1 MGPKAGGFLRLTT
14 LRQQSTFIM
23 SKPYVMG
30 VDIGGTNT
38 VFGIVDARGQVIA
51 SDSIKTRKHA
61 DFNDYL
67 NELHEGMEHLI
78 KVNDAEDKIQGIGI
92 GAPNGNYYTGEIQ
105 NPPNLPWG
113 TVPLAEKVSKIFN
126 GIPVAVTNDANAA
139 ALGEMTY
146 GAARGMKDFIMITL
160 GTGVGSGIVING
172 QLVYGHDGFA
182 GELGHVIMKRNNGRV
197 CGCGRTG
204 CLEAYCSATGVARTA
219 REFLELRTEPSTLR
233 NLEIENINS
242 KDVYDAAM
250 AGDKLA
256 KEIFEYTG
264 TILGEAM
271 ADMVA
276 FSSPQAIILFGGL
289 SKSGDLLL
297 HPLRETFEKNVFP
310 IFRGKTK
317 IILSELKESDAA
329 VLGASA
335 LGWEAKY
342 KYEAP
347 AVAAANAAAPAAAN
361 SAPAPAD
368 A

>member
-1 MGPKAGGFLRLTT
+1 
-14 LRQQSTFIM
+14 M
-23 SKPYVMG
+23 SKPYVVG
-30 VDIGGTNT
+30 IDIGGTNT
-38 VFGIVDARGQVIA
+38 VFGIVDARGHVVA
-51 SDSIKTRKHA
+51 ADSVKTRKHV
-61 DFNDYL
+61 DFDDYIND
-67 NELHEGMEHLI
+67 LHEGLSRLI
-78 KVNDAEDKIQGIGI
+78 KANEAEDQIQGIGI
-92 GAPNGNYYTGEIQ
+92 GAPNGNYYTGEII

-113 TVPLAEKVSKIFN
+113 PVIPLAEKMSKAFG

-139 ALGEMTY
+139 AVGEMTY

-172 QLVYGHDGFA
+172 QLVYGSDGFA
-182 GELGHVIMKRNNGRV
+182 GELGHVIMKRNNGRL

-219 REFLELRTEPSTLR
+219 REFLEIRTEPSLLR
-233 NLEIENINS
+233 NIQIEDITS

-256 KEIFEYTG
+256 KDIFNYTG
-264 TILGEAM
+264 EILGEAF

-289 SKSGDLLL
+289 AKSGDLLL
-297 HPLRETFEKNVFP
+297 KPLKETFDKSVMP
-310 IFRGKTK
+310 IFKGKTK
-317 IILSELKESDAA
+317 ILISELKESDAA

-335 LGWEAKY
+335 LGWEARY

-347 AVAAANAAAPAAAN
+347 HVDKVEK
-361 SAPAPAD
+361 AD
-368 A
+368 EEA